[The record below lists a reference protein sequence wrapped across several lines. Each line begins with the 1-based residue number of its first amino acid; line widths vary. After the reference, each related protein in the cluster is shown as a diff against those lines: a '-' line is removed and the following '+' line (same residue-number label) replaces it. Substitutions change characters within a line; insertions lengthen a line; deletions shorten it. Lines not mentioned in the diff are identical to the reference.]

1 MNTHFPSVESTL
13 QQQQQWQPKCW
24 PSMISL
30 FFLCKCQPKQ
40 LNVKD
45 TFLKKSTENL
55 STNFLFDQSP
65 VLLAHFFHR
74 LQLVVCRLEA
84 RRQIVNLKEKVK
96 QIEIGDLGDFMNS
109 NLSGKKKQARIHIFR
124 QKAHDKMK

>member
-13 QQQQQWQPKCW
+13 QQQQQQWQPKCW

-30 FFLCKCQPKQ
+30 FFLCKCQPKR

-45 TFLKKSTENL
+45 TLLKKSTENL

-96 QIEIGDLGDFMNS
+96 QLEIGNLGDFMNS
-109 NLSGKKKQARIHIFR
+109 NLSEKKQERIHIFR
-124 QKAHDKMK
+124 HKPTPI